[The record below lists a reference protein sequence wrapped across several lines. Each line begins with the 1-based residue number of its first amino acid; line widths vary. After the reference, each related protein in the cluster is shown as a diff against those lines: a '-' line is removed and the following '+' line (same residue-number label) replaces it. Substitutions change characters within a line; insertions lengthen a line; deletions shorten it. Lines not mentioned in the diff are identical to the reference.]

1 MFGDDIISVCCKVKL
16 ADVCVELSKEDTD
29 FQQVASNV
37 FSVLPDVSDSVGV
50 HLLNKIAVFSVFHL
64 LKAGVYDFVGASFYP
79 EEEDLLDIKIEG
91 QSPTTADFCEIQE
104 TLQRKLEMEGS
115 LPETPVAFENV
126 VKAIVK
132 KRPKSAPEEVRRQVR
147 PMSAGAKFC
156 AKTTDD
162 L

>member
-1 MFGDDIISVCCKVKL
+1 M
-16 ADVCVELSKEDTD
+16 
-29 FQQVASNV
+29 
-37 FSVLPDVSDSVGV
+37 FSVSCLMFLTALGV

-64 LKAGVYDFVGASFYP
+64 LKAGVYDFIGASFYP

-91 QSPTTADFCEIQE
+91 QSPTADDFCEIQE
-104 TLQRKLEMEGS
+104 TLQRKLEMKGS
-115 LPETPVAFENV
+115 LPQTPVAFENV

-147 PMSAGAKFC
+147 PMSAGTKFH

-162 L
+162 LYVLSH